1 MLTLNKITKFVTLND
16 ISMNTTKTL
25 ILATTIFIQ
34 SNLFAQQKIE
44 VAEAERPMSKGQQNA
59 FIIEVPQ
66 TKIADLQKSWTSYLK
81 NNTKEKIV
89 NEKGEIFV
97 LATVIKRLHD
107 KSLNLYSRFQETTVG
122 TNINTF
128 YQIDDVFVTSENN
141 ATVATSIKSFLFD
154 FGKQAYAEAVQI
166 ELEREQ
172 KTLKDLEKDLEGLH
186 KEEDK
191 ELKNIDKY
199 KREIEKAEDVIKVKK
214 NEQDLKQKEITAQK
228 EKMIGVS
235 LNADEKK
242 LQDKLVKGMEG
253 EKKSLIKAQDGA
265 RKDIKSNEGSI
276 KTSER
281 NLANIKHNIDV
292 KNASIGKQKELIS
305 KVQDKLANIKKM

>member
-1 MLTLNKITKFVTLND
+1 
-16 ISMNTTKTL
+16 MNAMKTVL
-25 ILATTIFIQ
+25 LVFILLAQ
-34 SNLFAQQKIE
+34 NPLFAQRKIE
-44 VAEAERPMSKGQQNA
+44 VTEAKRPMSKGENNA

-66 TKIADLQKSWTSYLK
+66 TKITDLQKSWTNYLK
-81 NNTKEKIV
+81 NNAKEKIV
-89 NEKGEIFV
+89 NEKGEIFI
-97 LATVIKRLHD
+97 LASIIKRIND

-172 KTLKDLEKDLEGLH
+172 KTLKDLEKDLDGLH

-235 LNADEKK
+235 LNTEEKK
-242 LQDKLVKGMEG
+242 LQDKLIKGMES
-253 EKKSLIKAQDGA
+253 EKGSLIKAQDGA

-276 KTSER
+276 KSSER
-281 NLANIKHNIDV
+281 NLANVKHNIDV

-305 KVQDKLANIKKM
+305 KIQDKLNNIKKM

>member
-1 MLTLNKITKFVTLND
+1 
-16 ISMNTTKTL
+16 MNTMKIL
-25 ILATTIFIQ
+25 ILACASFAQ
-34 SNLFAQQKIE
+34 SISFAQQKIE
-44 VAEAERPMSKGQQNA
+44 VTEGKRPMSKGDNNA

-66 TKIADLQKSWTSYLK
+66 TKTADLQKSWTNYLK
-81 NNTKEKIV
+81 SNTKEKIV

-97 LATVIKRLHD
+97 LATVIQRLND

-141 ATVATSIKSFLFD
+141 ASVALSVKSFLFD
-154 FGKQAYAEAVQI
+154 FGKQAYAEAVQV
-166 ELEREQ
+166 ELDREQ
-172 KTLKDLEKDLEGLH
+172 KTLKDLEKELDGLH

-191 ELKNIDKY
+191 ELKNVDKY

-242 LQDKLVKGMEG
+242 LQDKLIKGMEG
-253 EKKSLIKAQDGA
+253 DKNSLIKAQDGA

-276 KTSER
+276 KSSER

-305 KVQDKLANIKKM
+305 KVQEKLANIKKM